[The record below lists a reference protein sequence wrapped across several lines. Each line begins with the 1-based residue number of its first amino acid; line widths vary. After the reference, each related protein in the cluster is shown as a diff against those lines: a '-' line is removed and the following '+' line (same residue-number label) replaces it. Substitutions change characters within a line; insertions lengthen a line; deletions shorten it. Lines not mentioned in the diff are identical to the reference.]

1 MLAGS
6 RGIRYEAA
14 MLRGIGRCAQRIFGL
29 RSAGAQAQCVRH
41 RAGRPSRS
49 FGLALLCAS
58 ILIAIHLFPSAA
70 SAATEDVGVL
80 ATEAVE
86 DAVVVGILIPEDV
99 SRYQRIFDLQENG
112 NWKAADKEIAE
123 LDDRILMGHVLYQRY
138 LHPTKYRSKYK
149 ELAAW
154 MKQYADH
161 PGAYRIYRLARKRK
175 PVRTRAP
182 QPPIRPNAK
191 GTVET
196 VSVES
201 GKYVPPRKRG
211 RALRREVRRQQAH
224 IRGHIR
230 HRRLSDAIKHLK
242 SRKYRDLLD
251 ETEIAILYAQIA
263 KAYFQLGHHERAFE
277 LASQNAPRA
286 RTYEPVVDM
295 YAGLAAWRLNRKSDA
310 AAHFGALAD
319 SRTASDRE
327 ATFGAFWAAR
337 VHLVDRSPEKVTH
350 YLRMAATQP
359 RTFYGQ
365 LARRLLGDNGPP
377 AWNAPVLFPSDYA
390 RLKDSPYVRR
400 AVALSQIGRLYLAE
414 RELRSAFVAAPGN
427 ARKSMLAL
435 AVRLGLPGAELRLA
449 RSILASDGDAYDRA
463 LYPVPPWEP
472 EGGFQIDRAVLF
484 ALMRQES
491 GFNSRAKSGAGARGL
506 MQLMPRTASFMAQ
519 DRSLRG
525 RNKQKLFAPEYNVH
539 LGQKYIVHLMT
550 QHDYL
555 DNLVMVVAA
564 YNGGPGNIKNW
575 QRRIKESE
583 DPLMFIER
591 LPSRENRE
599 FVRRVF
605 TNMWIYRS
613 RLDQPAPSL
622 DALAEGRWPE
632 YHALDS
638 RVDTAQNKEIDGNV
652 LQD

>member
-1 MLAGS
+1 MRINWARGAATLAELQDAMQQFEGCSLKHTAMNLVFGDGNPEASIMFIGEAPGADEDRQGRPFVGVSGQLLDKMIAAIGLDRTSAYITNILPWRPPGNRKPTTNEVTICLPFIRRHIELVAPRVLVLVGGTAAQRIARTHRGHYKTARTMVDLPPRRRRRRAGGARAGGSMYAPLSSCVPATTAGTQAGGLARHPGHQGTSGLVRLKNHANLLQTLRSCTSNTLTTDACMLAGS

-14 MLRGIGRCAQRIFGL
+14 MLRGIGRCARRIFDL

-49 FGLALLCAS
+49 VGLALLCAS
-58 ILIAIHLFPSAA
+58 ILIATQLFPSAA
-70 SAATEDVGVL
+70 SATTEDVGVL

-138 LHPTKYRSKYK
+138 LHPTKYRSKFK

-295 YAGLAAWRLNRKSDA
+295 YAGFAAWRLDRKSDA

-327 ATFGAFWAAR
+327 ATSGAFWAAR
-337 VHLVDRSPEKVTH
+337 VT
-350 YLRMAATQP
+350 P
-359 RTFYGQ
+359 R
-365 LARRLLGDNGPP
+365 
-377 AWNAPVLFPSDYA
+377 
-390 RLKDSPYVRR
+390 
-400 AVALSQIGRLYLAE
+400 
-414 RELRSAFVAAPGN
+414 
-427 ARKSMLAL
+427 
-435 AVRLGLPGAELRLA
+435 
-449 RSILASDGDAYDRA
+449 
-463 LYPVPPWEP
+463 
-472 EGGFQIDRAVLF
+472 
-484 ALMRQES
+484 
-491 GFNSRAKSGAGARGL
+491 
-506 MQLMPRTASFMAQ
+506 
-519 DRSLRG
+519 
-525 RNKQKLFAPEYNVH
+525 
-539 LGQKYIVHLMT
+539 
-550 QHDYL
+550 
-555 DNLVMVVAA
+555 
-564 YNGGPGNIKNW
+564 
-575 QRRIKESE
+575 
-583 DPLMFIER
+583 
-591 LPSRENRE
+591 
-599 FVRRVF
+599 
-605 TNMWIYRS
+605 
-613 RLDQPAPSL
+613 
-622 DALAEGRWPE
+622 
-632 YHALDS
+632 
-638 RVDTAQNKEIDGNV
+638 
-652 LQD
+652 